1 MEEKRSFFTTSV
13 TRILTT
19 LIVLIYF
26 VLSTLGFFYFER
38 SLILLSLFIIIFI
51 ASVSEFII
59 IKRALGFILFT
70 LYLSMF
76 TLSNLTYSG
85 QFSTWLIYVVTLPL
99 TISIIGL
106 WKKTVRITWKK
117 QDTILSIIIS
127 IILLEELIFLHYF
140 SLAPHI
146 QAFLTIL
153 TPLIA
158 VDIISDFRDNQLSFK
173 RIFRISFL
181 TLLATIIVLLSAPKG
196 IM

>member
-1 MEEKRSFFTTSV
+1 MEDKKSFFTPSV
-13 TRILTT
+13 VRILTT

-38 SLILLSLFIIIFI
+38 SLILLSLFILIFI
-51 ASVSEFII
+51 ASIAEFIV

-70 LYLSMF
+70 LYLAMF
-76 TLSNLTYSG
+76 SLSNFTYSG
-85 QFSTWLIYVVTLPL
+85 HFSTWLIYLVTLPL
-99 TISIIGL
+99 TFSIIAL
-106 WKKTVRITWKK
+106 WKKSIRITWKK
-117 QDTILSIIIS
+117 QDSILSIIVS
-127 IILLEELIFLHYF
+127 IILLEELVILHYF

-146 QAFLTIL
+146 QAFLAVL

-158 VDIISDFRDNQLSFK
+158 VDVVSDFRDNKLNFK

-181 TLLATIIVLLSAPKG
+181 TILATVIILLSAPRG

>member
-1 MEEKRSFFTTSV
+1 MEDKKSFFTPSV
-13 TRILTT
+13 VRILTT

-38 SLILLSLFIIIFI
+38 SLILLSLFILIFI
-51 ASVSEFII
+51 ASISEFIV

-70 LYLSMF
+70 LYLAMF
-76 TLSNLTYSG
+76 SLSNFTYSG
-85 QFSTWLIYVVTLPL
+85 QFSTWLIYLVTLPL
-99 TISIIGL
+99 TFSIIAL
-106 WKKTVRITWKK
+106 WKKSVRITWKK
-117 QDTILSIIIS
+117 QDSILSIIIS
-127 IILLEELIFLHYF
+127 IILLEELVILHYF

-146 QAFLTIL
+146 QAFLAVL

-158 VDIISDFRDNQLSFK
+158 VDVVSDFRDNKLNFK

-181 TLLATIIVLLSAPKG
+181 IILATVIILLSAPRG